1 MPTTAKILKGGGHQ
15 VTNTAGTDERFA
27 GRAVCREG
35 GLRSWKRWAP
45 WKTHWGKRASFTIFR
60 STFSSSH
67 RYVTHVSRPR
77 RARRRT
83 ARGARRAS
91 DSLLFDPGEKLR
103 NEAGNWSDES
113 IHCMVASRGRF
124 RLSYRLR
131 CELAGDGSHRRPRWP
146 LGRRGLEY

>member
-15 VTNTAGTDERFA
+15 VTNTASTDERFA

-67 RYVTHVSRPR
+67 RYEQLERHRCGSVSSRQKPEER
-77 RARRRT
+77 SETDVGVLIDRTGEGIAVAVNELPKTGTQLTSRSNLPIARRR
-83 ARGARRAS
+83 S
-91 DSLLFDPGEKLR
+91 KPFP
-103 NEAGNWSDES
+103 AGPSP
-113 IHCMVASRGRF
+113 AT
-124 RLSYRLR
+124 
-131 CELAGDGSHRRPRWP
+131 
-146 LGRRGLEY
+146 